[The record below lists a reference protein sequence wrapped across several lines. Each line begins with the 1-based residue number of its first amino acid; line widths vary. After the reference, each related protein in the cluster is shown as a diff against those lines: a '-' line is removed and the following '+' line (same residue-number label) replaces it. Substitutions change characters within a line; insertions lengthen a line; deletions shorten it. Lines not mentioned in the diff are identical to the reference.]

1 MNPDVIIDLQDA
13 VVAYNGTTALRT
25 LSLQIP
31 AGECVAVIGANGA
44 GKTTLLTVINGFT
57 ALTSGCLQVLGNVP
71 SGKNASQLRRRIG
84 YVAQAQPV
92 NLRMPITL
100 VESVM
105 TGVYGRLGWRH
116 KPQRRDHAL
125 VTDTLDS
132 LRLLHLADR
141 PLGHLSGGEQRRA
154 MIARCLVQ
162 EPELMLLDEPTA
174 SLDDDSRAIIMQLM
188 DAVHEERG
196 VTMLWVTHDL
206 DALPSGCTRTLRMR
220 NGGIVADMPHAPH
233 REREGAL

>member
-1 MNPDVIIDLQDA
+1 
-13 VVAYNGTTALRT
+13 
-25 LSLQIP
+25 
-31 AGECVAVIGANGA
+31 
-44 GKTTLLTVINGFT
+44 
-57 ALTSGCLQVLGNVP
+57 
-71 SGKNASQLRRRIG
+71 
-84 YVAQAQPV
+84 
-92 NLRMPITL
+92 MPITL
-100 VESVM
+100 IESVM

-116 KPQRRDHAL
+116 KQQRRDYAL
-125 VTDTLDS
+125 VADTLDS

-174 SLDDDSRAIIMQLM
+174 SLDDDSRVIIMQLM

-206 DALPSGCTRTLRMR
+206 DTLPTGCTRTLCMR
-220 NGGIVADMPHAPH
+220 NGAIIADTPHAPH
-233 REREGAL
+233 RETEGAL

>member
-1 MNPDVIIDLQDA
+1 MNSDVIINMQDA
-13 VVAYNGTTALRT
+13 VVAYNDTTALRSI
-25 LSLQIP
+25 SLQIH
-31 AGECVAVIGANGA
+31 AGECIAVIGANGA

-57 ALTSGCLQVLGNVP
+57 PLTSGNVQVLGSAP
-71 SGKNASQLRRRIG
+71 AGKNATLLRRRIG
-84 YVAQAQPV
+84 YVAQTQPV
-92 NLRMPITL
+92 DPRMPITL
-100 VESVM
+100 HESVM

-116 KPQRRDHAL
+116 KPQQRDHAL

-162 EPELMLLDEPTA
+162 EPELILLDEPTA

-206 DALPSGCTRTLRMR
+206 DALPAGCTRTLRMR
-220 NGGIVADMPHAPH
+220 NGAIVADMPHAPH
-233 REREGAL
+233 RETEGAP